1 MSLLVQ
7 AEALVELGHTSA
19 GIHQLLLA
27 GVEGM
32 ALGANFDVDLGLG
45 GTSLDDV
52 AACAGDGAVNVV
64 RMDTLFHS
72 FHLISGSDL
81 LGPYYKCM
89 CPSQPSI
96 SATPAS
102 GLGNDCLNIIAQ
114 ISEKARGNFSFFRVV
129 FIQTVLWNFVLS

>member
-1 MSLLVQ
+1 MLQLLTAETLV
-7 AEALVELGHTSA
+7 EALNTSA
-19 GIHQLLLA
+19 GVNQLLLA
-27 GVEGM
+27 SVERM

-114 ISEKARGNFSFFRVV
+114 ISEKARGNFSFFRVI
-129 FIQTVLWNFVLS
+129 FIQAVL

>member
-1 MSLLVQ
+1 MLQLLTAETLV
-7 AEALVELGHTSA
+7 EALNTSA
-19 GIHQLLLA
+19 GVDQLLLTS
-27 GVEGM
+27 VERM